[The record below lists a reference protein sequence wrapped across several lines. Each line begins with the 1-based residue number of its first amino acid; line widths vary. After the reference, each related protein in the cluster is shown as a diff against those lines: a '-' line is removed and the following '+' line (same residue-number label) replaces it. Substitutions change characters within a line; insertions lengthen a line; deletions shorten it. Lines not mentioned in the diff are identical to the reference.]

1 MYLKFF
7 YLMRENGLPV
17 SLQEYLT
24 LMESLKQ
31 EVVSFDIDDFYY
43 LCKTV
48 FVKQEIFLDRFDVIF
63 GYFFK
68 DLDEI
73 NFDFFKRHIPDDW
86 LKQNFYESLSDEEKA
101 AIEKMGG
108 LEKLMERF
116 QELLEEQKKRHEG
129 GNKWIGTG
137 GSSPFGANG
146 FNPEGFRLGQ
156 QKSRNRSAIKVWD
169 KREFANLDGTV
180 ELDIRNFRVAL
191 KRLRKLTREGV
202 PDELDL
208 DDTIR
213 RTSENAGMLEL
224 SMRPEQR
231 NQVKV
236 LLFMD
241 VGGSMDDHVDTCE
254 RLFSASKYE
263 FKHLEYFYFH
273 NCIYETVW
281 KDNAR
286 RNERVNTLEILR
298 KYNKDYKIIIIGDA
312 AMSPYEL
319 MYKSGS
325 VEHYNDEAGAVWL
338 QRIKE
343 YFEYVVWLN
352 PNPTPSWRY
361 YQTTVAIR
369 ELFENKMF
377 PLTLDGLSKAMKALK
392 HKKTEY
398 HV

>member
-1 MYLKFF
+1 
-7 YLMRENGLPV
+7 MRENGLPV

-31 EVVSFDIDDFYY
+31 EVISFDIDDFYF

-48 FVKQEIFLDRFDVIF
+48 FVKQEIYLDRFDVIF

-68 DLDEI
+68 DLDKI
-73 NFDFFKRHIPDDW
+73 DLDFFKRHIPEEW
-86 LKQNFYESLSDEEKA
+86 LRENFFKNLTEEEKA
-101 AIEKMGG
+101 MIEKMGG
-108 LEKLMERF
+108 LDKLMERF
-116 QELLEEQKKRHEG
+116 KELLEEQKKRHEG
-129 GNKWIGTG
+129 GDKWIGTG
-137 GSSPFGANG
+137 GTSPFGANG
-146 FNPEGFRLGQ
+146 FNPEGFRIGQ

-191 KRLRKLTREGV
+191 KRLRKFTREGV
-202 PDELDL
+202 QDELDL

-213 RTSENAGMLEL
+213 KTSENAGMLEL
-224 SMRPEQR
+224 SMRPEKR
-231 NQVKV
+231 NRVKV

-241 VGGSMDDHVDTCE
+241 VGGSMDDHVGTCE
-254 RLFSASKYE
+254 RLFSASKHE

-281 KDNAR
+281 KDNTR
-286 RNERVNTLEILR
+286 RYERVNTLEILR
-298 KYNKDYKIIIIGDA
+298 KYNKDYKIIIVGDA

-319 MYKSGS
+319 MSRSGS
-325 VEHYNDEAGAVWL
+325 VEHYNDEAGIVWL

-343 YFEYVVWLN
+343 YFEYVVWVN
-352 PNPTPSWRY
+352 PNEATSWKY
-361 YQTTVAIR
+361 FQTTIAIR
-369 ELFENKMF
+369 ELVENRMF
-377 PLTLDGLSKAMKALK
+377 PLTLNGLGKAMKALK

-398 HV
+398 LI

>member
-1 MYLKFF
+1 MD
-7 YLMRENGLPV
+7 
-17 SLQEYLT
+17 
-24 LMESLKQ
+24 SLKQ
-31 EVVSFDIDDFYY
+31 EVISFDLDDFYY

-48 FVKQEIFLDRFDVIF
+48 FVKQEIYLDRFDVIF

-68 DLDEI
+68 DLDKIDFE
-73 NFDFFKRHIPDDW
+73 FFKRHIPDDW
-86 LKQNFYESLSDEEKA
+86 LKENFFKNLTDEEKA
-101 AIEKMGG
+101 LIEKMGG

-116 QELLEEQKKRHEG
+116 KELLEEQKERHEG

-137 GSSPFGANG
+137 GTSPFGANG
-146 FNPEGFRLGQ
+146 FNPEGFRMGQ

-191 KRLRKLTREGV
+191 KRLRKFTREGV

-213 RTSENAGMLEL
+213 KTSENAGMLEL
-224 SMRPEQR
+224 AMRPEKR
-231 NQVKV
+231 NRVKV

-254 RLFSASKYE
+254 RLFSASKHE

-286 RNERVNTLEILR
+286 RYERVNTLEILR
-298 KYNKDYKIIIIGDA
+298 KYNKDYKIVIVGDA

-325 VEHYNDEAGAVWL
+325 VEHYNDEAGVVWL
-338 QRIKE
+338 ERIKE
-343 YFEYVVWLN
+343 HFEYTVWLN
-352 PNPTPSWRY
+352 PNPTKSWRY
-361 YQTTVAIR
+361 FQTTIAIR
-369 ELFENKMF
+369 EIFENRMF

-392 HKKTEY
+392 HKKEQFLK
-398 HV
+398 

>member
-1 MYLKFF
+1 VYLKFF

>member
-1 MYLKFF
+1 
-7 YLMRENGLPV
+7 
-17 SLQEYLT
+17 
-24 LMESLKQ
+24 MESLKQ